1 MSALRAASETR
12 RSMDSYPKAAM
23 ERGREVQDV
32 MLQAMAKKITWWQA
46 AEIFA
51 CTIHL
56 LYNRTY
62 HVLPK

>member
-1 MSALRAASETR
+1 
-12 RSMDSYPKAAM
+12 MDSYPKAAM
-23 ERGREVQDV
+23 ERVMKVQDV
-32 MLQAMAKKITWWQA
+32 MLQAMAKKITWWRA
-46 AEIFA
+46 SKIFA